1 MWTSYLADVRAR
13 SRSRSPNVLGV
24 ALAYLIAA
32 TLAEVL
38 TTIVEP
44 RLGLVLHGLLLA
56 ALLAHAALT
65 WDQPIHELLLV
76 MAFAPLI
83 RLLSLSLPLAGI
95 PIVYWYFLTSIPLFA
110 AAIMIAQALS
120 YTPRSIG
127 LQIRRQQLPLQLAVA
142 CIGFVLG
149 YMEYEILRPQPLVR
163 SFSLQEIWLPALVLL
178 VSTGFAEELLFR
190 GLMQRAATHVLG
202 GAGIPYVAV
211 VFAVLHVGYKSFADV
226 VFVFVVALL
235 FGWIVAKTHT
245 LLGVTLAHGLTNS
258 MLFLVMPF
266 LVAVN
271 PGIEGQAPAGA
282 PAAAPTVAA
291 TAVATPSATLPVVL
305 PPTASPTAAAPPAT
319 ATASPA
325 EEETAEPDPPAA
337 TPLPAEPTAI
347 PDTPTPPP
355 TATAVPPT
363 ATRVPPTTTPVPP
376 PTPPPTATA
385 VPPTATPVP
394 SPTPLPPTETPL
406 LPTVAVAEPTPIP
419 PTPIPP
425 TATRVPPTATAVPS
439 PTPLPPTATAVPPTA
454 TPVPPPTP
462 LPLTETPL
470 PPTATRVPPTATP
483 ILPTEVPPTA
493 TRVPTS
499 VSQVAP
505 THEPTRTP
513 LPTPGQSPL
522 LCPQSVVPGRSACSF
537 P

>member
-1 MWTSYLADVRAR
+1 VALIYLA
-13 SRSRSPNVLGV
+13 
-24 ALAYLIAA
+24 AA
-32 TLAEVL
+32 TSAEIL

-44 RLGLVLHGLLLA
+44 RLGLVLHGVLLA
-56 ALLAHAALT
+56 ALLAQAALT

-110 AAIMIAQALS
+110 AAIMIAQALN
-120 YTPRSIG
+120 YTPASIG
-127 LQIRRQQLPLQLAVA
+127 LQVRMRGLPLQVLIA
-142 CIGFVLG
+142 CTGFVLG

-163 SFSLQEIWLPALVLL
+163 SFSLQDIWLPALVLL

-190 GLMQRAATHVLG
+190 GLMQRAATYVLG

-245 LLGVTLAHGLTNS
+245 LLGVTIAHGLTNS

-282 PAAAPTVAA
+282 LTVTPTVTA
-291 TAVATPSATLPVVL
+291 TAVATPSATVPVVL
-305 PPTASPTAAAPPAT
+305 PPTASPSPTALPAT
-319 ATASPA
+319 PTASPT
-325 EEETAEPDPPAA
+325 EEPTAEADLPTV
-337 TPLPAEPTAI
+337 TPVPAEPTAV
-347 PDTPTPPP
+347 PDTPTPLPP

-363 ATRVPPTTTPVPP
+363 ATRVPPTATPVPP
-376 PTPPPTATA
+376 TPVPPTPIPPTPTSMPPTATPIPSPTPLPPTEMPLPPTVAAAEPSPIPPTPMPPTATA
-385 VPPTATPVP
+385 VPPTTTPVP
-394 SPTPLPPTETPL
+394 PPP
-406 LPTVAVAEPTPIP
+406 
-419 PTPIPP
+419 PIPP
-425 TATRVPPTATAVPS
+425 TATAVLPTAA
-439 PTPLPPTATAVPPTA
+439 PL
-454 TPVPPPTP
+454 PPPTP
-462 LPLTETPL
+462 APTQTPV

-483 ILPTEVPPTA
+483 IPPTEVPLTA
-493 TRVPTS
+493 TRAPTS

-505 THEPTRTP
+505 TREPSRTP

-522 LCPQSVVPGRSACSF
+522 LCPQSVVPGRAACTF